1 MLAIVDE
8 MNRVLRKAVLLHSE
22 AAIETALDSMAKEMT
37 RELAHENPL
46 LLCVMNGGIV
56 PMGRL
61 LTRLHFP
68 LELDYIH
75 ATRYQGKTTAG
86 ELEWR
91 VVPRRS
97 LQNRT
102 VVLVD
107 DILDGGLTLQAIVDY
122 CKEQGANAIYS
133 AVLVTKDRTRP
144 PAGLQKADFVGV
156 AVDDVYVFGY
166 GLDYQEYWRNAPGIY
181 TIG

>member
-22 AAIETALDSMAKEMT
+22 AAIEAALEKMAKEMT
-37 RELAHENPL
+37 KELAHENPL

-68 LELDYIH
+68 LEIDYVH
-75 ATRYQGKTTAG
+75 ATRYKGQTTGG

-91 VVPRRS
+91 VLPRRS
-97 LQNRT
+97 LHNRT

-107 DILDGGLTLQAIVDY
+107 DILDGGITLQAIVDY
-122 CKEQGANAIYS
+122 CKQQGANAIYS
-133 AVLVTKDRTRP
+133 AVLVAKNRSRP
-144 PAGLQKADFVGV
+144 ANGLQQADFVGV
-156 AVDDVYVFGY
+156 EVDDVYVFGY

-181 TIG
+181 TVE